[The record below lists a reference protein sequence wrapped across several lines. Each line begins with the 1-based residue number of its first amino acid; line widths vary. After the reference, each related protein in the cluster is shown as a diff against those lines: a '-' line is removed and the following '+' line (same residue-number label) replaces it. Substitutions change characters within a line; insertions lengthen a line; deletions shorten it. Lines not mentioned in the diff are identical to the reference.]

1 MLLMIWYL
9 RFWYCFILY
18 TTPVIF
24 SLKMDKC
31 LLKLSISWCHYERK
45 GLWEYWIF
53 HPYLQNYGRNNN
65 QNWFFSVSDLID
77 SFNKNNDG
85 FLQLLMDILC
95 VLFYGIIVQKYDP
108 GYILSSLNLV
118 LLVKSI
124 TPPHSVK
131 NIIVWIELVEEKYN
145 PS

>member
-1 MLLMIWYL
+1 M
-9 RFWYCFILY
+9 
-18 TTPVIF
+18 
-24 SLKMDKC
+24 
-31 LLKLSISWCHYERK
+31 
-45 GLWEYWIF
+45 
-53 HPYLQNYGRNNN
+53 
-65 QNWFFSVSDLID
+65 SDLID